1 MDHTDQEL
9 QKFVKD
15 HIAAIQE
22 RYNFALIQNGKS
34 KTQADVAFLEGASFA
49 YYDVLRRL
57 RSQLEA
63 RGYDPAAFEPIVP
76 ELGQPIWSRSE
87 P

>member
-1 MDHTDQEL
+1 MDDEL
-9 QKFVKD
+9 KTVIKK
-15 HIAAIQE
+15 HIDTIHE
-22 RYNFALIQNGKS
+22 RYNFALIQTAKS

-49 YYDVLRRL
+49 YYDVLKRL

-63 RGYDPAAFEPIVP
+63 QGYDPSAFDPIVP
-76 ELGQPIWSRSE
+76 ELGKPTWQQPQQ